1 LCKKILCGLCNA
13 KAERYSKDD
22 WHKYGIKCT
31 FCGEYHLTESA
42 RIVLDLLF
50 NVDRAMLAAYVRSEA
65 RISANPLLLDDLDIF
80 KNLVK
85 VFSNRRHPFR

>member
-1 LCKKILCGLCNA
+1 MYVLRRVPPDGK
-13 KAERYSKDD
+13 R
-22 WHKYGIKCT
+22 
-31 FCGEYHLTESA
+31 

-65 RISANPLLLDDLDIF
+65 RTSANPLLLDDLDIF

-85 VFSNRRHPFR
+85 VFSNRRHPFL

>member
-1 LCKKILCGLCNA
+1 LCKRILCALCKA
-13 KAERYSKDD
+13 KAEHYYTDD
-22 WHKYGIKCT
+22 KNKYGIRCT

-65 RISANPLLLDDLDIF
+65 RTSANPLLLDDLHIF
-80 KNLVK
+80 KNFVK
-85 VFSNRRHPFR
+85 IFSNRRHPFP